1 MNAINKRKNNV
12 KTLDPHN
19 NINNIYLKNE
29 KNRTTYSSSQKNL
42 KLCPK
47 ELMNKFEDDPLDM
60 AGFKTSKNCRIKKI
74 IIDRNKKFYL
84 NNSPTSELYQEEIN
98 YNIDTTK
105 NYHDTTDSSKVKVKN
120 EVENDEATNDFY
132 FYDNNQTF
140 KQKDYWLEEKN
151 KYIQELEKKIQSQEN
166 IISNLYQFKNNLNDK
181 IQNENDINGTNT
193 IIINNSNFSS
203 SENDINNNIDKKLY
217 KKLSF
222 KDVKNRTYMHNFNND
237 IEPDKCNENKKVYYS
252 KGKNQND
259 KYNIL
264 YSKYLQLSNDFKYL
278 SHSNSLNEKNQI
290 KRNFMKLQQE
300 YSLLK
305 LRIVEKDKIIE
316 KQKKEIEELKKNKDN
331 SNCKIQYILGGEE
344 EKEVIKNLKK
354 QVEVFRKDLVL
365 SQAMVNS
372 LKSEI
377 EQLNKDKNNSAININ
392 YCSTNSNSKTNNT
405 LDKNLFTF
413 NENTR
418 QSLPITPQ
426 SQFAQTINYNE
437 SINFNNPQSLV
448 NSLKNKDNLLTKI
461 LEENNELRKRLK
473 NFDSVLPEF
482 NVMNDKKEEMKLKTF
497 KKFEENFKYFNEY
510 IKRMKVNIQKIY
522 KDIPNIFNKYIN
534 KVENRVL
541 SDEFIFNLYE
551 LRKEYNNI
559 KQIDLYN
566 LDITDDEKCIK
577 IYKKINKL
585 LSEECEKI
593 MKNRNTEKER
603 NQEYLFDTKN
613 INDLNNTI
621 QSNILQKN
629 ISNSNSLIDLVRPNK
644 YNSNNDLFSDN
655 IETKMEYDYKNR
667 KTRRSIKMIPNN
679 KYNFKYGKN
688 FDDINYLEKNY
699 ETIFNKV

>member
-1 MNAINKRKNNV
+1 MAYEFNSDS
-12 KTLDPHN
+12 T
-19 NINNIYLKNE
+19 INN
-29 KNRTTYSSSQKNL
+29 
-42 KLCPK
+42 
-47 ELMNKFEDDPLDM
+47 
-60 AGFKTSKNCRIKKI
+60 
-74 IIDRNKKFYL
+74 
-84 NNSPTSELYQEEIN
+84 
-98 YNIDTTK
+98 
-105 NYHDTTDSSKVKVKN
+105 
-120 EVENDEATNDFY
+120 
-132 FYDNNQTF
+132 
-140 KQKDYWLEEKN
+140 
-151 KYIQELEKKIQSQEN
+151 
-166 IISNLYQFKNNLNDK
+166 K

-203 SENDINNNIDKKLY
+203 LENEINNNIDKKLY

-222 KDVKNRTYMHNFNND
+222 KDIKNRTYMNNFNND
-237 IEPDKCNENKKVYYS
+237 IVHDKCTENKKVYYS

-278 SHSNSLNEKNQI
+278 SNSNTLNEMNQI
-290 KRNFMKLQQE
+290 KRNYMKLQQE
-300 YSLLK
+300 YNLLK
-305 LRIVEKDKIIE
+305 FKIAEKDKIIA
-316 KQKKEIEELKKNKDN
+316 KQKNEIEKLKNNKDN

-344 EKEVIKNLKK
+344 EKEVIKSLKK

-377 EQLNKDKNNSAININ
+377 EQSNKEKNNTAINLN
-392 YCSTNSNSKTNNT
+392 YCSTNSNSKNNNT
-405 LDKNLFTF
+405 LDKYLITF
-413 NENTR
+413 NDIR
-418 QSLPITPQ
+418 QSLPIVPQ

-473 NFDSVLPEF
+473 KFDSILPEF
-482 NVMNDKKEEMKLKTF
+482 NAMSEKKEEMKLKTL

-510 IKRMKVNIQKIY
+510 IKRMKINIQKIY
-522 KDIPNIFNKYIN
+522 KDIPNLFNKYTN

-577 IYKKINKL
+577 IYKKINNL

-593 MKNRNTEKER
+593 MKKRNAEKER
-603 NQEYLFDTKN
+603 NQEYLFENKN

-629 ISNSNSLIDLVRPNK
+629 ISNSNSLIDLVKPNK
-644 YNSNNDLFSDN
+644 YNSNNDLLRIN
-655 IETKMEYDYKNR
+655 NETKMEYDYKNIKAR
-667 KTRRSIKMIPNN
+667 KSIKMIPNN

>member
-19 NINNIYLKNE
+19 NTNNIYLKNE

-105 NYHDTTDSSKVKVKN
+105 NNHDTTDSSKVKVKN

-278 SHSNSLNEKNQI
+278 SHSNSLNEMNQI

-405 LDKNLFTF
+405 LDKYLFTF

>member
-1 MNAINKRKNNV
+1 MNVINKRKNNV

-47 ELMNKFEDDPLDM
+47 ELMNKFEEPFNM
-60 AGFKTSKNCRIKKI
+60 AGFKTSKNCRAKK
-74 IIDRNKKFYL
+74 IIDRNKIFYL

-105 NYHDTTDSSKVKVKN
+105 NNHDTTDSSKVKVKN
-120 EVENDEATNDFY
+120 EVENDEIINDFCL
-132 FYDNNQTF
+132 YDNNNKNY

-151 KYIQELEKKIQSQEN
+151 KYIQKLEKKIQSQEN
-166 IISNLYQFKNNLNDK
+166 IISNLYQFKNNLNEK

-203 SENDINNNIDKKLY
+203 LENEINNKIDKKLY
-217 KKLSF
+217 KKLSC
-222 KDVKNRTYMHNFNND
+222 KDVKNRTYMYNLNYD
-237 IEPDKCNENKKVYYS
+237 IDHDKCSENKKIYYS

-278 SHSNSLNEKNQI
+278 SHNNALNEMNQI
-290 KRNFMKLQQE
+290 KRNYMKLKQE
-300 YSLLK
+300 YDLLK
-305 LRIVEKDKIIE
+305 FKIAEKEKIIE
-316 KQKKEIEELKKNKDN
+316 KQKNEIEELKNNKDN

-377 EQLNKDKNNSAININ
+377 EQSNKDKNNSAININ
-392 YCSTNSNSKTNNT
+392 YCSTNSNSKANNV
-405 LDKNLFTF
+405 LDKYLFTF

-418 QSLPITPQ
+418 QSLPIAPR

-437 SINFNNPQSLV
+437 SINLNNPQSLV
-448 NSLKNKDNLLTKI
+448 NSLKNKDNLLAKV

-473 NFDSVLPEF
+473 NFDSVLPEY
-482 NVMNDKKEEMKLKTF
+482 NAMSDKKEEMKLKTF

-522 KDIPNIFNKYIN
+522 KDIPNIFNKYTN

-566 LDITDDEKCIK
+566 LDITDDEACIK

-593 MKNRNTEKER
+593 MKNKNAEKER
-603 NQEYLFDTKN
+603 NQEYLFETKN
-613 INDLNNTI
+613 INDLNNSI
-621 QSNILQKN
+621 QSNILQNN
-629 ISNSNSLIDLVRPNK
+629 ISNSSSLIDLVKLNK
-644 YNSNNDLFSDN
+644 YKSNNDLLSGN
-655 IETKMEYDYKNR
+655 NETKIEYDYKNR
-667 KTRRSIKMIPNN
+667 KVRRNIKMIPNN

>member
-1 MNAINKRKNNV
+1 MNVINKRKNIV
-12 KTLDPHN
+12 KTLESN
-19 NINNIYLKNE
+19 NNSSNNIYLKKE
-29 KNRTTYSSSQKNL
+29 KKRATYSSSQKNL

-47 ELMNKFEDDPLDM
+47 ELLNKVEEPFEI
-60 AGFKTSKNCRIKKI
+60 AGFKTSKNCRIKK

-98 YNIDTTK
+98 YNIDSTK
-105 NYHDTTDSSKVKVKN
+105 NNHDTTDSSKVKAKN
-120 EVENDEATNDFY
+120 EVTNDEIINDY
-132 FYDNNQTF
+132 CLYDNNNKNC

-166 IISNLYQFKNNLNDK
+166 IITNLYQFKNTLNDK

-203 SENDINNNIDKKLY
+203 LENEINNNIDKKLV
-217 KKLSF
+217 KKLSYQ
-222 KDVKNRTYMHNFNND
+222 DVKNRTYMYNFNNEID
-237 IEPDKCNENKKVYYS
+237 YDKSNENKKMYYS

-278 SHSNSLNEKNQI
+278 SHSNALNEMNQL
-290 KRNFMKLQQE
+290 KRNYMKLQQE
-300 YSLLK
+300 YNVLK
-305 LRIVEKDKIIE
+305 FRIAEKDKIIQ
-316 KQKKEIEELKKNKDN
+316 KQKNEIEALKNNKDN

-377 EQLNKDKNNSAININ
+377 EQSNKDKNNAAININ
-392 YCSTNSNSKTNNT
+392 YCSTNSNSKTNNV
-405 LDKNLFTF
+405 LDKYLVTF
-413 NENTR
+413 NDKTL
-418 QSLPITPQ
+418 QSLPIVPQ
-426 SQFAQTINYNE
+426 SQFGQTINYNE
-437 SINFNNPQSLV
+437 SININNPQSLF

-482 NVMNDKKEEMKLKTF
+482 NAMSDKKEEMKLKTF

-510 IKRMKVNIQKIY
+510 IKRMKINIQKIY
-522 KDIPNIFNKYIN
+522 KDIPNILNKYTN
-534 KVENRVL
+534 KFENRVL
-541 SDEFIFNLYE
+541 SDDFIFNLYE

-559 KQIDLYN
+559 NQIDLYN

-593 MKNRNTEKER
+593 MKNRNAEKER

-613 INDLNNTI
+613 INDLNTTI

-629 ISNSNSLIDLVRPNK
+629 ISNSNSLIDIPRPNK
-644 YNSNNDLFSDN
+644 FNSNNDLLSVN
-655 IETKMEYDYKNR
+655 NETKMEYDYKNR
-667 KTRRSIKMIPNN
+667 KARRSINMIPNN

>member
-105 NYHDTTDSSKVKVKN
+105 NNHDTTDSSKVKVKN

-132 FYDNNQTF
+132 LYDNNQTF

-278 SHSNSLNEKNQI
+278 SHSNSLNEMNQI

-405 LDKNLFTF
+405 LDKYLFTF

-418 QSLPITPQ
+418 QSLPIAPQ